1 MWMVRSFL
9 DSLGGMYDDLKSSQ
23 SKTISDTEEAEFW
36 CTVIVIYL
44 FCWWLWCWN
53 MNNKLI
59 CKIFVEDLG
68 MRQPES

>member
-1 MWMVRSFL
+1 MVRSFL

-44 FCWWLWCWN
+44 FC
-53 MNNKLI
+53 
-59 CKIFVEDLG
+59 
-68 MRQPES
+68 